1 MTYKATYRTRTYL
14 RRGEVARTPAV
25 PGMHL
30 ERVLMAEGAAL
41 VGGIDEVGVGA
52 WAGPV
57 AVGAVVLAPEV
68 RIYKIR
74 DSKLLDAA
82 RREYLAERVR
92 ARCLAYAT
100 GMSWPREI
108 DQVGL
113 SEAIR
118 RAAAR
123 AVAALPVT
131 PDVFLVDGK
140 WNFVGERARMV
151 VRGDAE
157 SVSIAAAS
165 IVVKV
170 ARDRL
175 MASLAGLYPQYAFE
189 ANKGYPAPRHLW
201 GLSAYGPSP
210 IHRRLYAPIRRL
222 SEEGVPGRLL
232 SERGVVVLAHG
243 SGGEKGWA
251 HEQ

>member
-1 MTYKATYRTRTYL
+1 MAYKATYRTRTYN
-14 RRGEVARTPAV
+14 RKGRVARTQPV

-30 ERVLMAEGAAL
+30 ERALLAEGASL

-57 AVGAVVLAPEV
+57 AVGAVVLAPPGQGD

-74 DSKLLDAA
+74 DSKLLDPA
-82 RREYLAERVR
+82 RREWLAARVR
-92 ARCLAYAT
+92 ERCLGHAVGLA
-100 GMSWPREI
+100 WPSEI
-108 DQVGL
+108 DAVGL

-123 AVAALPVT
+123 AVAGLAVLPE
-131 PDVFLVDGK
+131 VFLVDGK

-151 VRGDAE
+151 VRGDCE

-175 MASLAGLYPQYAFE
+175 MSDLAGLYPPYEFGS
-189 ANKGYPAPRHLW
+189 NKGYPAPRHLW
-201 GLSAYGPSP
+201 GLSAYGPCP

-222 SEEGVPGRLL
+222 VDEGVPGRLL
-232 SERGVVVLAHG
+232 AQRATAGGAER
-243 SGGEKGWA
+243 
-251 HEQ
+251 